1 MTVSYLRIRWIA
13 VLTVLAIAVVLSAC
27 SDPSDPTPKPTLR
40 PTGAPTPT
48 LVTTATHT
56 ATPTPEPVASATPTT
71 TPTPAVTETPTPNP
85 TATATPTTTPT
96 PAVTETPTPNPTATA
111 TPTPTSESTP
121 TGAAEDRAV
130 LVSLYEKT
138 GGANWVRDDNWLS
151 EAPLDEWHGVNSD
164 YRGRVFELHLHSNGL
179 SGEIPPEL
187 GNLSYLKYLTLSEN
201 QLSGEIPPELGNL
214 SNLVH
219 LALSEN
225 QLSGEIPPEL
235 GNLSYLKY
243 LILFE
248 DQLSGEI
255 PPELGNLSYLIYL
268 ILSENQLSGEI
279 PPELG
284 QLASLTMLSLVSN
297 RLSGEIPPELGNL
310 SNLESLDL
318 NGNQLNGKIPPEL
331 GNLSNLKLL
340 ILSRNQLSGKIPPEL
355 GNLSNLE
362 VLNLAHNQLS
372 GLVPSELGNL
382 RNISLL
388 DLTSNRQLTTH
399 ISQDVL
405 TSPPPTWIFTEDI
418 PGEHQTALRGK
429 MESVRAYF
437 SEQFG
442 VEATGFTVI
451 VGTSATLLPV
461 YRDIAKKEPED
472 WYLSNQFGAR
482 RGNFGW
488 VTQSPT
494 GGAVVALMHGIAS
507 DINLAESDYVIV
519 HEYFHV
525 LQGQLATGFAQLDDG
540 EIAWHTDISA
550 RGPQWLVEGTAQ
562 YADHAYSRSRIELR
576 PYLGREGRQTPY
588 KDLANF
594 RARERLDRLDFTTV
608 YSYQELG
615 CIFDHESVYALGFA
629 GTAFLLEQAAE
640 DSYVKYWKLLGER
653 PTWQQAFEEAFSIDI
668 NDFYSAFDE
677 WLPSQLPPAEIELK
691 ITLRWPNFEPL
702 TSTAT
707 SISMPTGLETL
718 LPKAIWL
725 LKVIL
730 VIGRP

>member
-1 MTVSYLRIRWIA
+1 M
-13 VLTVLAIAVVLSAC
+13 
-27 SDPSDPTPKPTLR
+27 
-40 PTGAPTPT
+40 
-48 LVTTATHT
+48 
-56 ATPTPEPVASATPTT
+56 
-71 TPTPAVTETPTPNP
+71 
-85 TATATPTTTPT
+85 
-96 PAVTETPTPNPTATA
+96 
-111 TPTPTSESTP
+111 
-121 TGAAEDRAV
+121 
-130 LVSLYEKT
+130 
-138 GGANWVRDDNWLS
+138 RDDNWLS

-164 YRGRVFELHLHSNGL
+164 YRGRVFQLHLVSNGL

-187 GNLSYLKYLTLSEN
+187 GNFSNLKHLILRGN
-201 QLSGEIPPELGNL
+201 QLSG
-214 SNLVH
+214 
-219 LALSEN
+219 
-225 QLSGEIPPEL
+225 
-235 GNLSYLKY
+235 K
-243 LILFE
+243 
-248 DQLSGEI
+248 
-255 PPELGNLSYLIYL
+255 
-268 ILSENQLSGEI
+268 
-279 PPELG
+279 
-284 QLASLTMLSLVSN
+284 
-297 RLSGEIPPELGNL
+297 IPPELGNL
-310 SNLESLDL
+310 SNLETLDL

-331 GNLSNLKLL
+331 GNFSNLKLL
-340 ILSRNQLSGKIPPEL
+340 ILSGNQLSGKIPPEL

-388 DLTSNRQLTTH
+388 DLTGNRQLTTH

-418 PGEHQTALRGK
+418 PGEHQTALRDK

-472 WYLSNQFGAR
+472 WYLSSQFGAR

-488 VTQSPT
+488 VTRSPT

-507 DINLAESDYVIV
+507 DLNLAESDYVIV

-525 LQGQLATGFAQLDDG
+525 LQGQLATGFAQLEDG

-576 PYLGREGRQTPY
+576 PYLGREGRYAPY

-640 DSYVKYWKLLGER
+640 DSYVKYWKLLWER

-691 ITLRWPNFEPL
+691 IPLRWPNFEPL
-702 TSTAT
+702 TSSYLNFDADWIGDITAEGHIFTEGDFGHRSTIVGEADFVSVVYTEGTVGTAYLSLWYTPDDICTDHLLGWYKDGELT
-707 SISMPTGLETL
+707 SSREDATPFRFTGRAGITVWNLPGHPDTLPRLEQRTPL
-718 LPKAIWL
+718 LL
-725 LKVIL
+725 HCQ
-730 VIGRP
+730 

>member
-71 TPTPAVTETPTPNP
+71 TL
-85 TATATPTTTPT
+85 T

-111 TPTPTSESTP
+111 TPTPTSEPVAMATPTTTPEPAVTEAPTPNPTATATPTPTPEPSATPIHTPTSTP

-164 YRGRVFELHLHSNGL
+164 YRGRVIELHLHSNGL

-187 GNLSYLKYLTLSEN
+187 GNLSYLETLF
-201 QLSGEIPPELGNL
+201 LRG
-214 SNLVH
+214 
-219 LALSEN
+219 
-225 QLSGEIPPEL
+225 
-235 GNLSYLKY
+235 
-243 LILFE
+243 
-248 DQLSGEI
+248 
-255 PPELGNLSYLIYL
+255 
-268 ILSENQLSGEI
+268 
-279 PPELG
+279 
-284 QLASLTMLSLVSN
+284 
-297 RLSGEIPPELGNL
+297 
-310 SNLESLDL
+310 
-318 NGNQLNGKIPPEL
+318 
-331 GNLSNLKLL
+331 
-340 ILSRNQLSGKIPPEL
+340 NQLSGKIPPEL

-388 DLTSNRQLTTH
+388 DLTGNRQLTTH

-461 YRDIAKKEPED
+461 YRDIAKREPED
-472 WYLSNQFGAR
+472 WHLSSQFGAR
-482 RGNFGW
+482 RGNSGW
-488 VTQSPT
+488 VTRSPT

-507 DINLAESDYVIV
+507 DLNLAESDYVIV

-576 PYLGREGRQTPY
+576 PYLGREGRYAPY

-640 DSYVKYWKLLGER
+640 DSYVKYWKLLWER

-691 ITLRWPNFEPL
+691 IPLRWPNFEPL
-702 TSTAT
+702 TSSYLNFDADWIGDITAEGHIFTEGDFGHRSTIVGEADFVSVVYTEGAVGTAYLSLWYTPDDICTDHLLGWYKDGELT
-707 SISMPTGLETL
+707 SSREDATPFRFTGRAGITVWNLPGHPDTLPRLEQRTPL
-718 LPKAIWL
+718 LL
-725 LKVIL
+725 HCQ
-730 VIGRP
+730 